1 MICTVCYSNRPQAK
15 RIPTGFPAEMGI
27 CTGCAID
34 MDKTLG
40 YMALQGH
47 GFCISLEGKL
57 HLVDLMTGEAWPTGF
72 ATMGEL
78 AEAIEKEGVLIL
90 HKDAEAPPNPPKAPK
105 GS

>member
-47 GFCISLEGKL
+47 GFCISLAGVL
-57 HLVDLMTGEAWPTGF
+57 HLVDLFSGEVWPTTF
-72 ATMGEL
+72 PTMREL
-78 AEAIEKEGVLIL
+78 AEALEKTGDVPHE
-90 HKDAEAPPNPPKAPK
+90 DAAAPPNPPKPSK
-105 GS
+105 G